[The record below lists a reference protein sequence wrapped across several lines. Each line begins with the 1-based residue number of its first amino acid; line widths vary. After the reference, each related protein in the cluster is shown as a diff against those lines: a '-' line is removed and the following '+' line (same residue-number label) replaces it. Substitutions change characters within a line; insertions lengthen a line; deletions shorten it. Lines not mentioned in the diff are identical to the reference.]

1 MLLHVEYCWLCGDLD
16 LVYTDFAPFGICLV
30 AFAVVDGLDPV
41 EQGCSRF
48 KSKKEMPKYEIQVQ
62 VPQVNKNGFEK
73 SQPQLPSDEY
83 DEFSD
88 PTLSFERNRIK
99 QLQDER
105 VHIQKKTF
113 TKWCNSFL
121 NRARLEI
128 VDLFVDVGD
137 GVLLMKLLEII
148 SGEKLGKPNRGR
160 MRVQK
165 IENLNKTL
173 DFLKKKRIQLENIGA
188 EDILDRNE
196 RLILGL
202 IWTII
207 LRFQIDTISI
217 PMDEESGERKH
228 AKEALLLWCQR
239 KTSGYANS
247 KIENFTTSW
256 RNGLAFN
263 ALIHAHRPDLINYES
278 LSPQDA
284 IGNLNNAFDVA
295 EKKLDIARLLDAEDV
310 TVAHPDEKSIIT
322 YVSLYYHHFAKQ
334 KTEMTGARRVA
345 KIVGSLM
352 SSDQLQEDY
361 EALCSELLLWIQQT
375 IAMLSDRR
383 FPNSLKGIQD
393 ELLAFK
399 NYRTVEKPPKYK
411 EKGELEALFFTI
423 QTKRKAMGRK
433 PYVPRPG
440 LFMHDIESAWSLL
453 DHSEND
459 RQLAL
464 MIELRRQERLELMA
478 QKFERKAGL
487 RDTWLR
493 EMSSVLQ
500 DFDLGRN
507 IAQVEA
513 SLKKQQAIAADILPR
528 EDRFK
533 SLSFMA
539 AELSKGNYHD
549 SDKIRIRE
557 RELLDKWSQLLAALD
572 ARRRALLSL
581 SDLMGLLRDIDTLS
595 SEIRALEP
603 QFRSR
608 DVGKHLLGVEDLLGK
623 QDILEAQLNSQG
635 ELLKN
640 VASQALNYIRGKGE
654 QYDVLQRKLDDVSGL
669 YESVV
674 QLCQQRRITLYRARD
689 LYRFIQDDEEEIS
702 WLQEKEDLCISLLK
716 NRDLSATAQ
725 LRRIFKN
732 LETEMEGHWQR
743 AKAVIAAGERLIANG
758 QNKEDIQT
766 RIYNLHAKWEQLRKV
781 VAAVG
786 RWLREAEQAH
796 QYFQDAN
803 EAESWIREK
812 MPLVKSID
820 YGRDEQASES
830 LLSRH
835 LRLEEEIQAYRSDI
849 IRLEEM
855 ARELA
860 NTEFIA
866 GAVVRIEEDTEELI
880 VPQVKMLYAY
890 SGNNIGVKKDEILA
904 LIEKSNSDWW
914 RILKQ
919 DGVEGYVP
927 ANYCKIVKGETVT
940 VAQTITTRKTEREPQ
955 SSRNAIMERQEA
967 ISAGYRNLNNQ
978 AEERRRLLS
987 DIIKLYRFLRE
998 CDQFETWGKETETA
1012 LGDNTTSDNV
1022 KVSRKKFNKLENEIS
1037 ANGAMQIKRINDV
1050 AEELVNEGHS
1060 HSDEIRIRQDAAN
1073 LLWNSI
1079 RDLLKT
1085 KQRQLETA
1093 ERVAAFNE
1101 TCEDARSWMQDKFDL
1116 LEHKVDMNDPK
1127 AVQTIQ
1133 KRYQNLGKDLKPLEE
1148 KIRFL
1153 RQLADEVKNEHP
1165 DEAARIEQ
1173 MIKELVAMHDELQKK
1188 SAARI
1193 EEAEQ
1198 TQGHQMFDGAAK
1210 NLQTWIDKT
1219 KLALADNTRP
1229 VDVSSAEELLKKHY
1243 ELNDDM
1249 CGKKYEF
1256 DYARDLGERLL
1267 QKNPALN
1274 DVRESLKKLDIEQ
1287 QSLNALWKEKERRL
1301 KELLNLQL
1309 LNTEAERI
1317 DAATKGH
1324 EAFLELSNLGDSV
1337 ETAENLLKR
1346 HSDFEAKLRAQ
1357 EERLKVFAKSAEQLV
1372 QAKHSEAD
1380 FIKKRRDDVLARRS
1394 AVHQAATKRRAKL
1407 EASLQYQNLRRNIQ
1421 ELSQWVAEKKKI
1433 ANDDSYRDS
1442 ASIAM
1447 KLLKHKAFEAELK
1460 ANAARLDDLNAE
1472 GNALIA
1478 ARHYESKSIKRLL
1491 DGVNTE
1497 WADLLHSANEKG
1509 ERLRQA
1515 EDQKTL
1521 NGVLDDA
1528 HLKLDEIQTS
1538 LSSNDLGSDL
1548 RGVKELIH
1556 KQVIVEKEMAV
1567 FGKRVFE
1574 MTEKANAMIQ
1584 QGHFDSIT
1592 IRKAVQKLTERFE
1605 SLKIPAKDRRV
1616 ALEESLKWHQ
1626 LSFDID
1632 CEMHWISEKVPI
1644 ASSEETGRSLTEATN
1659 MQKKHEQ
1666 LEAEVVSRLPHIKQT
1681 LERSNNLIKE
1691 NHYAREHIREK
1702 YGQLA
1707 EACKYLNGLMEKRKD
1722 LLDWAL
1728 KEERYMFDA
1737 TEVDSWMNEKRGALT
1752 SEDYGQ
1758 DEDAA
1763 QKLLAKHKALRADMV
1778 TYKQWL
1784 EKLSVQCKE
1793 LENSNR
1799 SDGERFVSKQAELE
1813 KEFETLSNLADER
1826 RQQLENAVYLYQ
1838 YLRESQDLETW
1849 INEQLL
1855 VAMSEDYGIDYEHLK
1870 ELQSRFEDFKQ
1881 SVKTGS
1887 ERFVHCESAANA
1899 LLRRNPPF
1907 ACDILKRQ
1915 EKLRSVWSLL
1925 LDYIESRDQKL
1936 EAAEEL
1942 HRFNR
1947 DVAENQERIAEKQ
1960 ASIPAELGKDIKQVH
1975 SLWLKHEAFEN
1986 QLGAMEQ
1993 QLRDLLEESARLK
2006 AAYPGGN
2013 AEHITAQQAALAEA
2027 WQDLQDAT
2035 VSRRDMLKAAYD
2047 FQRFY
2052 VNARD
2057 LMAWT
2062 EVIIRD
2068 MESKQIIHDLQSA
2081 EWLQKEHLRLQAEI
2095 EARGP
2100 DFARLTSRGGQ
2111 MIAKDHYASAEIA
2124 EKLKQV
2130 DQTLKRVRDEWTTRR
2145 DWLSQ
2150 VREWHAFQRE
2160 AKQTLAT
2167 IAARQATLCC
2177 AQIGGTVEEV
2187 ESQIKKVETFQK
2199 ALAILDDRVMA
2210 LQKSAKQLIA
2220 ARHIESSKIDQY
2232 MKRVEAALAQLRV
2245 EMNVRKGVLD
2255 DALNL
2260 ARFNSDMVEIGSWI
2274 DDKRKRINAESD
2286 RQAKLTSIEDKMK
2299 RLQKHQAMEAE
2310 LSTNGPRIQEIRMR
2324 ARTLASKPGNDGH
2337 DINKRT
2343 SAVLSKWDEL
2353 VAMSRDQSSALEEA
2367 RDLLDFKQLV
2377 ERVMRWIKEK
2387 ELLVSA
2393 GKMGRDMEH
2402 CQALLEKLDG
2412 TQADASVDQTS
2423 VESANCLGQKLIAQG
2438 RSSKDVVQQ
2447 QLKELNEAWNQ
2458 VQGKLSLYRLQLRS
2472 ALEVHAFNRDVDDT
2486 CERIQ
2491 EKLTAVT
2498 SDDLGKDLHSVETLI
2513 RKQEAAHDIEAQ
2525 KLLDRKP
2532 PLYSTVIE
2540 SLQKLETSWKQ
2551 LAERATARGQ
2561 ALMASGEL
2569 HKFLDAMRKAE
2580 LWAIDALS
2588 RLTTQE
2594 LPRSVTDADI
2604 SIARHVE
2611 RLAEIDGRQRE
2622 MSELREWS
2630 AKLISKQ
2637 PEHKSEIQR
2646 SLKRLQNVEH
2656 QLRQAWEARNVALA
2670 RARNR
2675 QLFADQAARAEQWLA
2690 SKEAFLK
2697 QADMGESVIAVDVLL
2712 KKHSDF
2718 EKTLIA
2724 QSDKIDALRK
2734 DADSLAMC
2742 DSDYCD
2748 EIEKIRDTV
2757 LSRHTALMDSCKRR
2771 HELLNESRKL
2781 HEFIDSCGELM
2792 TWINANIQLA
2802 YDETK
2807 LQKHLTFDAELE
2819 ANEGRVNAT
2828 IEAGN
2833 KLIAN
2838 KHYAAD
2844 RITLQIAEVK
2854 RGWDELRSKSVM
2866 KRRRLWEAN
2875 EAYQLNRRIEDLEKW
2890 LERVENDLSSEDHG
2904 KDYISVEALIK
2915 KQDDLEAEIISRK
2928 DAVYEIV
2935 SKAHDFQKQ
2944 GYATANESLEMAT
2957 ALGERYNKLKKPCII
2972 RRENLNDAL
2981 AFYGWI
2987 SEAEE
2992 QIEWLSDR
3000 KRQTVNTDYGD
3011 TLHAVQLLT
3020 KKHAHLEADV
3030 NSHQEAIAKV
3040 EEKGRKMIKNGHF
3053 ASNGIQK
3060 ILDELSTLVL
3070 SVKQFIS
3077 ERSQRLKDSLRSQ
3090 QYYAEANEA
3099 EQWMRERMPLVANND
3114 MGKDQAAAEGHLRRL
3129 KALESD
3135 INKFSDE
3142 VERLRKETE
3151 LMLTAKHFDSTN
3163 LSSKQIKLEEL
3174 YKQLRDDISKR
3185 KVQLVDSARYHSFV
3199 RQVDGLDRWLS
3210 EKLEITK
3217 QENYGRDLAEC
3228 QKLVADFDQVVRELA
3243 SAGERIAGVK
3253 RAQEELLRSGHPFGV
3268 SIKAKGTDLH
3278 HLWSRVNE
3286 AANERQQAL
3295 QGAVQ
3300 VHKFDQDADETLGW
3314 LEEKEAHQVALEGE
3328 DISRADLPALK
3339 QLLNKYD
3346 EFMRGVTA
3354 VEKQVNDLSKEA
3366 ERLISLY
3373 PDTQEHLV
3381 VRKMGMEEQLKD
3393 VVSTANKY
3401 YEKLQQMQNLQSY
3414 FQEHRDL
3421 ISWISRLQHA
3431 ITSETL
3437 PNDVEGCE
3445 TLMLRHTEY
3454 QTEISGRQPAVN
3466 EFIRKGNNMI
3476 TAQHVLSSEIADKIK
3491 QLESAI
3497 DLLKDIWK
3505 ERLVLYEENLDLQRW
3520 KRDAHV
3526 TDSWLTEKE
3535 DMLKEDW
3542 RKVEDV
3548 DDADNKIRN
3557 FDDFLITLEAQGEK
3571 FDSLK
3576 RLTLLEKA
3584 YSKQRKK
3591 ETERIR
3597 TEKGKSES
3605 RRDSIKTF
3613 EKQNK
3618 LQDRR
3623 KERERRMTQEVSL
3636 MKPSPSY
3643 TEEMYAS
3650 HTLPHP
3656 RRGTEPVPRIRT
3668 SSFESKETAVT
3679 ASRQTTLSIS
3689 DGSSVEAERVQK
3701 TSGSILSVDETPV
3714 IQRIGSARR
3723 TPKFTT
3729 RRSNSLKKVRTWED
3743 FEPIDMH
3750 GNLDRK
3756 QDLQS
3761 GGKKATI
3768 RTWKRYYTILC
3779 GQLLCFFKDE
3789 DSFLEN
3795 SAASAPVNIL
3805 NAECDAC
3812 PEYMKK
3818 KNTFRLKIQ
3827 DGSEYLFA
3835 CSDDDKMLEWV
3846 LKIRFH
3852 ANLTPAQQL
3861 RSFDK
3866 SESPPMYSPPP
3877 RPGEI
3882 VRRHTTEL
3890 VSSIEVNPYS
3900 ALAYESNLYEKLD
3913 ITTGSHC
3920 DKREMTPELQNQP
3933 YDSSTAGISTQRENG
3948 FGNLDGPE
3956 LQYLN
3961 RDKEMNGKWVSE
3973 LDSDSMASSTLRRN
3987 ISNIKGADND
3997 FVAWVEKHS
4006 DFSSAGTAA
4015 PIIPLPAADDT
4026 DSVKKRKA
4034 FSFFKRSSR
4043 HKESSNK

>member
-1 MLLHVEYCWLCGDLD
+1 
-16 LVYTDFAPFGICLV
+16 
-30 AFAVVDGLDPV
+30 
-41 EQGCSRF
+41 
-48 KSKKEMPKYEIQVQ
+48 MPKYEIQVQ
-62 VPQVNKNGFEK
+62 VPRVNKNGFEK
-73 SQPQLPSDEY
+73 NQSQFLSDDY

-128 VDLFVDVGD
+128 VDLFVDLGD

-228 AKEALLLWCQR
+228 AKDALLLWCQR
-239 KTSGYANS
+239 KTAGYANS
-247 KIENFTTSW
+247 KVENFTTSW

-263 ALIHAHRPDLINYES
+263 ALIHSHRPDLINYES

-310 TVAHPDEKSIIT
+310 NVAHPDEKSIIT

-375 IAMLSDRR
+375 ITMLNDRK

-393 ELLAFK
+393 QLLAFK

-433 PYVPRPG
+433 PYVPPAG
-440 LFMHDIESAWSLL
+440 LFMHDIESAWALL

-464 MIELRRQERLELMA
+464 MMELRRQERLELMA

-487 RDTWLR
+487 RDAWLR

-528 EDRFK
+528 ENRFK

-539 AELSKGNYHD
+539 AELSKENYHD

-557 RELLDKWSQLLAALD
+557 RELLDKWSQLLAALE

-581 SDLMGLLRDIDTLS
+581 SDLMGLLRDIDTLLL
-595 SEIRALEP
+595 EIRALEP

-608 DVGKHLLGVEDLLGK
+608 DVGKHLLGVQDLLGK
-623 QDILEAQLNSQG
+623 QEILEAQLNSQG

-640 VASQALNYIRGKGE
+640 VTSHALDYIRGKGE
-654 QYDVLQRKLDDVSGL
+654 QYDVLQRKLDNVSGL

-689 LYRFIQDDEEEIS
+689 LYRFIQDHEEEMS

-725 LRRIFKN
+725 LRRTFKN

-743 AKAVIAAGERLIANG
+743 AKGVIAAGERLIANG

-781 VAAVG
+781 IEAVG

-812 MPLVKSID
+812 MPLVKSSD

-835 LRLEEEIQAYRSDI
+835 MRLEEEIQAYRADI
-849 IRLEEM
+849 VRLEEM

-880 VPQVKMLYAY
+880 VPQVKMLYPY
-890 SGNNIGVKKDEILA
+890 SGNNIEVKKDEILA
-904 LIEKSNSDWW
+904 LIEKSNNDWW

-927 ANYCKIVKGETVT
+927 ANYCKIVEGETVT
-940 VAQTITTRKTEREPQ
+940 VAQTITTRKSERESQ
-955 SSRNAIMERQEA
+955 GSRNAIMERQEA
-967 ISAGYRNLNNQ
+967 ISAGYRNLNNL
-978 AEERRRLLS
+978 AEERRRLLN
-987 DIIKLYRFLRE
+987 DVIKLFKFLRE
-998 CDQFETWGKETETA
+998 CDQFETWTKETEMS
-1012 LGDNTTSDNV
+1012 LSDSTTSDNV
-1022 KVSRKKFNKLENEIS
+1022 KTSRKKFNKLENEINT
-1037 ANGAMQIKRINDV
+1037 NGRIQIKRINDV

-1060 HSDEIRIRQDAAN
+1060 HSNEIRRRQDAAN
-1073 LLWNSI
+1073 LLWNKI
-1079 RDLLKT
+1079 RDLLKI
-1085 KQRQLETA
+1085 KQRQLEAA

-1127 AVQTIQ
+1127 AVQAVQ

-1153 RQLADEVKNEHP
+1153 QQLADEVKKEHP
-1165 DEAARIEQ
+1165 EEAARIEQ
-1173 MIKELVAMHDELQKK
+1173 MIKELVKMHDELRQK

-1198 TQGHQMFDGAAK
+1198 TQGHQMFDGAVK

-1219 KLALADNTRP
+1219 KLILVDNTRP

-1243 ELNDDM
+1243 ELNDDIS
-1249 CGKKYEF
+1249 GKKYEF
-1256 DYARDLGERLL
+1256 DYIRDLGQRLL
-1267 QKNPALN
+1267 QKNSALE
-1274 DVRESLKKLDIEQ
+1274 DVKGSLKKLDTDQ
-1287 QSLNALWKEKERRL
+1287 QTLNALWKEKERWL

-1357 EERLKVFAKSAEQLV
+1357 EDRLKVFARGADQLI

-1394 AVHQAATKRRAKL
+1394 LVHQAAAKRRAQL

-1421 ELSQWVAEKKKI
+1421 ELSQWIAEKRKI
-1433 ANDDSYRDS
+1433 ANDDSYRDT
-1442 ASIAM
+1442 ASITM

-1460 ANAARLDDLNAE
+1460 SNVARLDELNAE
-1472 GNALIA
+1472 GNSLIA
-1478 ARHYESKSIKRLL
+1478 ARHYESKSIRRLL
-1491 DGVNTE
+1491 DGVNVE
-1497 WADLLHSANEKG
+1497 WSDLLRAANAKG
-1509 ERLRQA
+1509 ECLRQA
-1515 EDQKTL
+1515 EDQKGL
-1521 NGVLDDA
+1521 NEALDDA
-1528 HLKLDEIQTS
+1528 HLKLDEIQAS
-1538 LSSNDLGSDL
+1538 LNSKDLGSDL

-1556 KQVIVEKEMAV
+1556 KQVVVEKEMTV
-1567 FGKRVFE
+1567 FEKRVLE
-1574 MTEKANAMIQ
+1574 MMEKANAMIQ
-1584 QGHFDSIT
+1584 QGHFDSTAIK
-1592 IRKAVQKLTERFE
+1592 RAVQKLTERFE
-1605 SLKIPAKDRRV
+1605 SLKEPAKDRRI

-1644 ASSEETGRSLTEATN
+1644 ASSEETGSSLTEATN

-1666 LEAEVVSRLPHIKQT
+1666 LEAEVASRYPHIKQT
-1681 LERSNNLIKE
+1681 LNRGSNLIKE
-1691 NHYAREHIREK
+1691 KHYAQEQIRTK
-1702 YGQLA
+1702 YEQLA
-1707 EACKYLNGLMEKRKD
+1707 EALEHLNNLMRKRKN

-1728 KEERYMFDA
+1728 KEEQYMFDA
-1737 TEVDSWMNEKRGALT
+1737 AEVDSWMNEKRGALT

-1758 DEDAA
+1758 DEDVA
-1763 QKLLAKHKALRADMV
+1763 QKLLAKHKALQADMV

-1784 EKLSVQCKE
+1784 QKLAVQCKE
-1793 LENSNR
+1793 LDNSNR
-1799 SDGERFVSKQAELE
+1799 SNNERFIMRQTELE
-1813 KEFETLSNLADER
+1813 KEFETLSTLADER
-1826 RQQLENAVYLYQ
+1826 KQQLENAVYLYQ
-1838 YLRESQDLETW
+1838 YLRESQDLEAW

-1907 ACDILKRQ
+1907 ARDILKRQ

-2006 AAYPGGN
+2006 ATYPGGN
-2013 AEHITAQQAALAEA
+2013 AEHITTQQAALAEA

-2035 VSRRDMLKAAYD
+2035 VTRRDMLKAAYD

-2057 LMAWT
+2057 LIAWT
-2062 EVIIRD
+2062 EVIVRD
-2068 MESKQIIHDLQSA
+2068 MQSKQVVNDLQSV

-2095 EARGP
+2095 EAREP
-2100 DFARLTSRGGQ
+2100 DFSRLTGRGEQ
-2111 MIAKDHYASAEIA
+2111 MIAKDHYASAEITA
-2124 EKLKQV
+2124 KLKQV
-2130 DQTLKRVRDEWTTRR
+2130 DQALKRVRNEWAIRR
-2145 DWLSQ
+2145 EWLSQ
-2150 VREWHAFQRE
+2150 IREWHAFQRE

-2199 ALAILDDRVMA
+2199 ALATLDDRIVA
-2210 LQKSAKQLIA
+2210 LQKTSKQLIA
-2220 ARHIESSKIDQY
+2220 AKHIESSKIDQY
-2232 MKRVEAALAQLRV
+2232 MKQVEGALTQLRV
-2245 EMNVRKGVLD
+2245 QLNVRKSILD

-2260 ARFNSDMVEIGSWI
+2260 ARFNSDMMEIESWI
-2274 DDKRKRINAESD
+2274 DDKQKRINAESD

-2310 LSTNGPRIQEIRMR
+2310 LSTNESRIQEIRMR
-2324 ARTLASKPGNDGH
+2324 ARTLASKPTNDGH

-2343 SAVLSKWDEL
+2343 GAMLNKWDEL

-2377 ERVMRWIKEK
+2377 ERVMRWISER
-2387 ELLVSA
+2387 ELLISA

-2423 VESANCLGQKLIAQG
+2423 IESANCLGQKLIAQG
-2438 RSSKDVVQQ
+2438 RSSKDEVQQ
-2447 QLKELNEAWNQ
+2447 QLKELNEAWTQ
-2458 VQGKLSLYRLQLRS
+2458 VQVKLSLYRSQLRS
-2472 ALEVHAFNRDVDDT
+2472 ALEIHAFNRDVDDT

-2498 SDDLGKDLHSVETLI
+2498 SDDLGKDLHSVEALI
-2513 RKQEAAHDIEAQ
+2513 RKQEAVERDMTAHDIEAQ
-2525 KLLDRKP
+2525 KLLDKKP
-2532 PLYSTVIE
+2532 PLCNTVIE
-2540 SLQKLETSWKQ
+2540 SLQKLEISWKQ

-2580 LWAIDALS
+2580 IWAVDALS
-2588 RLTTQE
+2588 RLTTAE
-2594 LPRSVTDADI
+2594 SPRSVTDADAF
-2604 SIARHVE
+2604 IARHVE
-2611 RLAEIDGRQRE
+2611 KLAEIDGRQRE
-2622 MSELREWS
+2622 ISELREWS
-2630 AKLISKQ
+2630 TRLIAKQSD
-2637 PEHKSEIQR
+2637 HKGEIQR
-2646 SLKRLQNVEH
+2646 AIKRLQNVEH

-2697 QADMGESVIAVDVLL
+2697 QADMGESVVAVDVLL
-2712 KKHSDF
+2712 KKHYDF

-2724 QSDKIDALRK
+2724 QSDKIDALKK
-2734 DADSLAMC
+2734 DADSLALC
-2742 DSDYCD
+2742 DVDYRN

-2757 LSRHTALMDSCKRR
+2757 LSRHAALMDSCKRR
-2771 HELLNESRKL
+2771 RELLNESRKL

-2802 YDETK
+2802 YDESFLDQTNLRAK

-2819 ANEGRVNAT
+2819 ANEGRVNSM
-2828 IEAGN
+2828 IEAGS
-2833 KLIAN
+2833 KLITS
-2838 KHYAAD
+2838 KHYASD

-2854 RGWDELRSKSVM
+2854 RGWDELRSKSEM
-2866 KRRRLWEAN
+2866 KKRRLWEAN

-2890 LERVENDLSSEDHG
+2890 LERVESDLSSEDHG
-2904 KDYISVEALIK
+2904 KDHMSVETLIK
-2915 KQDDLEAEIISRK
+2915 KQDDLEAEIKSRK
-2928 DAVYEIV
+2928 DAVNEIV
-2935 SKAHDFQKQ
+2935 SKAHEFQKK
-2944 GYATANESLEMAT
+2944 GYATANDSLEMAK
-2957 ALGERYNKLKKPCII
+2957 ALGIRYNELKKPCII

-2992 QIEWLSDR
+2992 QVEWLSDR
-3000 KRQTVNTDYGD
+3000 KRQTISTDYGD

-3030 NSHQEAIAKV
+3030 NSRREAIAKV
-3040 EEKGRKMIKNGHF
+3040 EEKGRKMIKDGHF
-3053 ASNGIQK
+3053 ASNEIQEV
-3060 ILDELSTLVL
+3060 LDELSTLVL
-3070 SVKQFIS
+3070 SVKQFID
-3077 ERSQRLKDSLRSQ
+3077 ERSQKLEDSLRSQ

-3114 MGKDQAAAEGHLRRL
+3114 MGRDQAAAEGHLRRL
-3129 KALESD
+3129 KTLEND
-3135 INKFSDE
+3135 INKFFNE
-3142 VERLRKETE
+3142 IERLRKEAE
-3151 LMLTAKHFDSTN
+3151 VMLTAKHFDSTN
-3163 LSSKQIKLEEL
+3163 LSSKQTKLEEL
-3174 YKQLRDDISKR
+3174 YKQLRDDIARR
-3185 KVQLVDSARYHSFV
+3185 KVQLVDSARYHAFV

-3228 QKLVADFDQVVRELA
+3228 QKLVTEFDQVVRELA
-3243 SAGERIAGVK
+3243 SAGERIAAV
-3253 RAQEELLRSGHPFGV
+3253 RRTQEELLRSGHPFGV
-3268 SIKAKGTDLH
+3268 SIKAKGTDLQ

-3286 AANERQQAL
+3286 VANERQQAL
-3295 QGAVQ
+3295 QGAIQ

-3339 QLLNKYD
+3339 QLMSKYD

-3354 VEKQVNDLSKEA
+3354 VEKQVNDLSREA
-3366 ERLISLY
+3366 ERLMSLY

-3393 VVSTANKY
+3393 VISTANKY
-3401 YEKLQQMQNLQSY
+3401 YEKLQQMRNLQSY

-3421 ISWISRLQHA
+3421 IMWIKRLQHA

-3437 PNDVEGCE
+3437 PNDVDGCK
-3445 TLMLRHTEY
+3445 TLMLRHAEY
-3454 QTEISGRQPAVN
+3454 QAEISGRQPAVD

-3476 TAQHVLSSEIADKIK
+3476 TAQHVLSSEISGKIK
-3491 QLESAI
+3491 QLESAV

-3505 ERLVLYEENLDLQRW
+3505 ERLVLYEENLDLQQW
-3520 KRDAHV
+3520 KRDAHI
-3526 TDSWLTEKE
+3526 TDAWLTEKE

-3584 YSKQRKK
+3584 YSQQRKK
-3591 ETERIR
+3591 ECERIR
-3597 TEKGKSES
+3597 AEKGKNES
-3605 RRDSIKTF
+3605 QKDSIKTF

-3636 MKPSPSY
+3636 LKPSPSY
-3643 TEEMYAS
+3643 TEEVYAS

-3656 RRGTEPVPRIRT
+3656 RRGTEPVPCIRT
-3668 SSFESKETAVT
+3668 SSFESKEAPSTP
-3679 ASRQTTLSIS
+3679 SRQATLSVS
-3689 DGSSVEAERVQK
+3689 DGSSAEAERMLK
-3701 TSGSILSVDETPV
+3701 TSGSMLSVDETPTM
-3714 IQRIGSARR
+3714 QRIGSTRR

-3729 RRSNSLKKVRTWED
+3729 RRSNSLKKIKTRDD
-3743 FEPIDMH
+3743 FGPIDMH
-3750 GNLDRK
+3750 GHLDRK
-3756 QDLQS
+3756 QDLQG

-3827 DGSEYLFA
+3827 DGSEYLFS
-3835 CSDDDKMLEWV
+3835 CNDDDKMLEWV

-3852 ANLTPAQQL
+3852 ANLAPAQQL

-3866 SESPPMYSPPP
+3866 GESPPMYSPPP

-3882 VRRHTTEL
+3882 LRRHTTDL
-3890 VSSIEVNPYS
+3890 VSSLEVNAFSSVPY
-3900 ALAYESNLYEKLD
+3900 EPRTYEKSST
-3913 ITTGSHC
+3913 ITGNHYDEEEVTL
-3920 DKREMTPELQNQP
+3920 ELQNQLFK
-3933 YDSSTAGISTQRENG
+3933 TATATLISIERENG

-3961 RDKEMNGKWVSE
+3961 RENEMNGKQVLE
-3973 LDSDSMASSTLRRN
+3973 LDSDSVASSISQRN
-3987 ISNIKGADND
+3987 TGNIKGADND
-3997 FVAWVEKHS
+3997 FVAWVEKYS
-4006 DFSSAGTAA
+4006 DLSSSTNATSNM
-4015 PIIPLPAADDT
+4015 PVVTLSDDT

-4043 HKESSNK
+4043 HKEGCSK

>member
-1 MLLHVEYCWLCGDLD
+1 
-16 LVYTDFAPFGICLV
+16 
-30 AFAVVDGLDPV
+30 
-41 EQGCSRF
+41 
-48 KSKKEMPKYEIQVQ
+48 
-62 VPQVNKNGFEK
+62 
-73 SQPQLPSDEY
+73 
-83 DEFSD
+83 
-88 PTLSFERNRIK
+88 
-99 QLQDER
+99 
-105 VHIQKKTF
+105 
-113 TKWCNSFL
+113 
-121 NRARLEI
+121 
-128 VDLFVDVGD
+128 
-137 GVLLMKLLEII
+137 
-148 SGEKLGKPNRGR
+148 
-160 MRVQK
+160 
-165 IENLNKTL
+165 
-173 DFLKKKRIQLENIGA
+173 
-188 EDILDRNE
+188 
-196 RLILGL
+196 
-202 IWTII
+202 
-207 LRFQIDTISI
+207 
-217 PMDEESGERKH
+217 
-228 AKEALLLWCQR
+228 
-239 KTSGYANS
+239 
-247 KIENFTTSW
+247 
-256 RNGLAFN
+256 
-263 ALIHAHRPDLINYES
+263 
-278 LSPQDA
+278 
-284 IGNLNNAFDVA
+284 
-295 EKKLDIARLLDAEDV
+295 
-310 TVAHPDEKSIIT
+310 
-322 YVSLYYHHFAKQ
+322 
-334 KTEMTGARRVA
+334 MTGARRVA
-345 KIVGSLM
+345 KIVGNLM

-361 EALCSELLLWIQQT
+361 EALCSELLFWIQQT
-375 IAMLSDRR
+375 ITMLNDRR

-393 ELLAFK
+393 QLLAFK

-433 PYVPRPG
+433 PYVPPAG

-464 MIELRRQERLELMA
+464 MSELRRQERLELMA

-487 RDTWLR
+487 RDAWLR

-528 EDRFK
+528 ESRFK

-539 AELSKGNYHD
+539 AELSKENYHD

-557 RELLDKWSQLLAALD
+557 RELLDKWSQLLAALES
-572 ARRRALLSL
+572 RRRALLSL
-581 SDLMGLLRDIDTLS
+581 SDLMSLLRDIDTLS
-595 SEIRALEP
+595 LEIRALEP

-623 QDILEAQLNSQG
+623 QEILEAQLNSQG

-640 VASQALNYIRGKGE
+640 VTSQALDYIRGKGE
-654 QYDVLQRKLDDVSGL
+654 QYDVLQKKLDDVSSL

-689 LYRFIQDDEEEIS
+689 LYRFIQDDEEEMS

-743 AKAVIAAGERLIANG
+743 AKGVIAAGERLVAMG
-758 QNKEDIQT
+758 RNKEDIQT

-781 VAAVG
+781 VEAVG

-812 MPLVKSID
+812 MPLVKSGD

-835 LRLEEEIQAYRSDI
+835 LRLEEEIQAYRADI

-890 SGNNIGVKKDEILA
+890 SGNNIEVKKDEILA
-904 LIEKSNSDWW
+904 LIEKSNNDWW
-914 RILKQ
+914 RVLKQ
-919 DGVEGYVP
+919 DGIEGYVP
-927 ANYCKIVKGETVT
+927 ANYCKVMEGETVT

-967 ISAGYRNLNNQ
+967 ISAGYRNLNNL

-987 DIIKLYRFLRE
+987 DVIKLYKFLRE
-998 CDQFETWGKETETA
+998 CDQFETWAKETETA
-1012 LGDNTTSDNV
+1012 LADSTTSDNV
-1022 KVSRKKFNKLENEIS
+1022 KASRKKFNKLENEIS
-1037 ANGAMQIKRINDV
+1037 ANGKMQVKRINDV

-1060 HSDEIRIRQDAAN
+1060 HRDEIRRRQDAAN
-1073 LLWNSI
+1073 MLWNKI
-1079 RDLLKT
+1079 RDLLKI
-1085 KQRQLETA
+1085 KQRQLEAA
-1093 ERVAAFNE
+1093 EKVAAFNE

-1116 LEHKVDMNDPK
+1116 LEHKVDMNDVK
-1127 AVQTIQ
+1127 AVQAVQ

-1153 RQLADEVKNEHP
+1153 QQLADEVKKEHP
-1165 DEAARIEQ
+1165 EEAARIEQ
-1173 MIKELVAMHDELQKK
+1173 MIKQLVKMHDELRQK

-1198 TQGHQMFDGAAK
+1198 TQGHQMFDGAVK

-1219 KLALADNTRP
+1219 KLALVDNTRP

-1243 ELNDDM
+1243 ELNDDIS
-1249 CGKKYEF
+1249 GKKYEF
-1256 DYARDLGERLL
+1256 DYVRDLGQRLL

-1274 DVRESLKKLDIEQ
+1274 DVRGSLKKLDTEQ
-1287 QSLNALWKEKERRL
+1287 QAINALWKEKERWL

-1357 EERLKVFAKSAEQLV
+1357 EDRLKVFARGADQLI

-1394 AVHQAATKRRAKL
+1394 QVHQVATKRRAQL

-1421 ELSQWVAEKKKI
+1421 ELSQWIAEKEKI
-1433 ANDDSYRDS
+1433 ANDDSYRDA
-1442 ASIAM
+1442 ASITM

-1460 ANAARLDDLNAE
+1460 ANAARLDELNAE

-1478 ARHYESKSIKRLL
+1478 ARHYESESIRRML
-1491 DGVNTE
+1491 DGVNAE
-1497 WADLLHSANEKG
+1497 WSDLLRAANAKG
-1509 ERLRQA
+1509 ECLRQA
-1515 EDQKTL
+1515 EDQKGL
-1521 NGVLDDA
+1521 NSALDDA
-1528 HLKLDEIQTS
+1528 HLKLDEIQAS
-1538 LSSNDLGSDL
+1538 LNSKDLGYDL

-1556 KQVIVEKEMAV
+1556 KQVIVEKEMAI
-1567 FGKRVFE
+1567 FEKRVLE

-1584 QGHFDSIT
+1584 QGHFDSAT
-1592 IRKAVQKLTERFE
+1592 VKKAVQKLTERFE
-1605 SLKIPAKDRRV
+1605 SLKEPAKDRRT

-1632 CEMHWISEKVPI
+1632 CEMHWISEKVPT

-1666 LEAEVVSRLPHIKQT
+1666 LEAEVASRLPHIKQT
-1681 LERSNNLIKE
+1681 LNRSSNLIKE
-1691 NHYAREHIREK
+1691 KHYAQEQMRAK
-1702 YGQLA
+1702 YEQLA
-1707 EACKYLNGLMEKRKD
+1707 EALTHLNNLMRKRKD

-1728 KEERYMFDA
+1728 KEEQYMFDA
-1737 TEVDSWMNEKRGALT
+1737 AEVDSWMNEKRGALT
-1752 SEDYGQ
+1752 SEDFGQ

-1763 QKLLAKHKALRADMV
+1763 QKLLAKHKALQADMV

-1784 EKLSVQCKE
+1784 QKLAVQCKE

-1799 SDGERFVSKQAELE
+1799 SNNERFITRQGELE
-1813 KEFETLSNLADER
+1813 KEVETLSTLADER

-1838 YLRESQDLETW
+1838 YLRESHDLEAW

-1899 LLRRNPPF
+1899 LLRRSPPF
-1907 ACDILKRQ
+1907 ARDILKRQ

-1993 QLRDLLEESARLK
+1993 QLRELLEESVRLK
-2006 AAYPGGN
+2006 ATYPGGN

-2052 VNARD
+2052 VKARD

-2062 EVIIRD
+2062 EVIVRD
-2068 MESKQIIHDLQSA
+2068 MQSKQAVHDLQSV
-2081 EWLQKEHLRLQAEI
+2081 EWLQKEHLRLQRSNSSSIDSFPLAEI
-2095 EARGP
+2095 EAREP
-2100 DFARLTSRGGQ
+2100 DFARLTSRGEQ
-2111 MIAKDHYASAEIA
+2111 MIAKDHYASGEIA
-2124 EKLKQV
+2124 AKLKQV
-2130 DQTLKRVRDEWTTRR
+2130 GQALKQVQDEWAVRR
-2145 DWLSQ
+2145 EWLSQ

-2177 AQIGGTVEEV
+2177 AQVGGSVEEV
-2187 ESQIKKVETFQK
+2187 ESQIKKVDTFQK
-2199 ALAILDDRVMA
+2199 ALATLDDRVIA
-2210 LQKSAKQLIA
+2210 LQKTAKQLIA
-2220 ARHIESSKIDQY
+2220 ARHTESSKIDQY
-2232 MKRVEAALAQLRV
+2232 IKQVEVALAQLRV
-2245 EMNVRKGVLD
+2245 QLNVRKSTLD
-2255 DALNL
+2255 DALDL
-2260 ARFNSDMVEIGSWI
+2260 ACFNSDMMEIESWI
-2274 DDKRKRINAESD
+2274 DDKQKRISAESD

-2310 LSTNGPRIQEIRMR
+2310 LSTNESRIQEIKIR
-2324 ARTLASKPGNDGH
+2324 ARTLASKPTNDGH
-2337 DINKRT
+2337 DIKKR
-2343 SAVLSKWDEL
+2343 SGVILNKWDEL

-2377 ERVMRWIKEK
+2377 ERVMRWIRER

-2423 VESANCLGQKLIAQG
+2423 VESANSLGQKLIAQG
-2438 RSSKDVVQQ
+2438 RSSKDEVQQ
-2447 QLKELNEAWNQ
+2447 QLKDLNEAWTQ
-2458 VQGKLSLYRLQLRS
+2458 VQVKLNLYRSQLRS

-2498 SDDLGKDLHSVETLI
+2498 SDDLGRDLHSVEALI
-2513 RKQEAAHDIEAQ
+2513 RKQEAVERDMTAHDIEAQ
-2525 KLLDRKP
+2525 KLLDKKP

-2540 SLQKLETSWKQ
+2540 SLQKLEASWKQ

-2580 LWAIDALS
+2580 IWAVDALS
-2588 RLTTQE
+2588 RLTTE
-2594 LPRSVTDADI
+2594 ESPRSVTDADAF
-2604 SIARHVE
+2604 IAKHIE
-2611 RLAEIDGRQRE
+2611 KLAEIDGRQRE

-2630 AKLISKQ
+2630 TRLIAKQSD
-2637 PEHKSEIQR
+2637 HKGEIQR
-2646 SLKRLQNVEH
+2646 ALKRLQNVEH

-2697 QADMGESVIAVDVLL
+2697 QADMGESVVAVDVLL
-2712 KKHSDF
+2712 KKHYDF

-2724 QSDKIDALRK
+2724 QSDKIDALKK
-2734 DADSLAMC
+2734 DADLLASC
-2742 DSDYCD
+2742 DVDYRN

-2757 LSRHTALMDSCKRR
+2757 LSRHAVLMDSCKRR

-2802 YDETK
+2802 YDESFLDQTNLRVK
-2807 LQKHLTFDAELE
+2807 LQKHLAFDAELE
-2819 ANEGRVNAT
+2819 ANEGRVKSM
-2828 IEAGN
+2828 IEVGN
-2833 KLIAN
+2833 KLVAS

-2844 RITLQIAEVK
+2844 QITLQIAEVK
-2854 RGWDELRSKSVM
+2854 RGWDELRSKSEM
-2866 KRRRLWEAN
+2866 KKRRLWEAN

-2915 KQDDLEAEIISRK
+2915 KQDDLEAEIKSRK
-2928 DAVYEIV
+2928 DAVNEIV
-2935 SKAHDFQKQ
+2935 SKAHEFQKQ
-2944 GYATANESLEMAT
+2944 GYATANESLEMAK
-2957 ALGERYNKLKKPCII
+2957 ALEIRYNELKKPCVI
-2972 RRENLNDAL
+2972 RRANLNDAL

-2992 QIEWLSDR
+2992 QTEWLSDR
-3000 KRQTVNTDYGD
+3000 KRQTISTDYGD
-3011 TLHAVQLLT
+3011 TLHAIQLLT

-3030 NSHQEAIAKV
+3030 NSRREAIARV
-3040 EEKGRKMIKNGHF
+3040 EEKGLKMIKDGHF
-3053 ASNGIQK
+3053 ASNEIQEV
-3060 ILDELSTLVL
+3060 LDELSTLLL
-3070 SVKQFIS
+3070 SVKQFMH
-3077 ERSQRLKDSLRSQ
+3077 ERSQKLEDSLRSQ

-3099 EQWMRERMPLVANND
+3099 EQWMRERMPLVANNG

-3129 KALESD
+3129 KTLEND

-3142 VERLRKETE
+3142 IERLRKEVE
-3151 LMLTAKHFDSTN
+3151 IMLAAKHFDSTN
-3163 LSSKQIKLEEL
+3163 LSSKQTKLEEL
-3174 YKQLRDDISKR
+3174 YKQLSDDIARR
-3185 KVQLVDSARYHSFV
+3185 KIQLVDSARYHAFV

-3228 QKLVADFDQVVRELA
+3228 QKLVTEFDQVVRELT
-3243 SAGERIAGVK
+3243 SAGERIAVVK
-3253 RAQEELLRSGHPFGV
+3253 RTQEELLRSGHPFSV
-3268 SIKAKGTDLH
+3268 SIKAKGTDLQ

-3295 QGAVQ
+3295 QGAIQ

-3339 QLLNKYD
+3339 QLMNKYD

-3354 VEKQVNDLSKEA
+3354 VEKQVNDLSREA

-3393 VVSTANKY
+3393 VISTANKY
-3401 YEKLQQMQNLQSY
+3401 YEKLQQMRNLQSY

-3421 ISWISRLQHA
+3421 ITWIKRLQHA

-3437 PNDVEGCE
+3437 PNDVEGCK
-3445 TLMLRHTEY
+3445 TLMLRHAEY
-3454 QTEISGRQPAVN
+3454 QAEINGRQPAVD

-3476 TAQHVLSSEIADKIK
+3476 AAQHILSSEISAKIR
-3491 QLESAI
+3491 QLESAM

-3505 ERLVLYEENLDLQRW
+3505 ERLVLYEENLDLQQW
-3520 KRDAHV
+3520 KRDAHI
-3526 TDSWLTEKE
+3526 TDVWLTEKE

-3591 ETERIR
+3591 ESERIR
-3597 TEKGKSES
+3597 AEKGTSES
-3605 RRDSIKTF
+3605 RKESIKTF

-3643 TEEMYAS
+3643 TEEVYAS

-3656 RRGTEPVPRIRT
+3656 RRGTEPVPCIQT
-3668 SSFESKETAVT
+3668 SSSESKEAPATPA
-3679 ASRQTTLSIS
+3679 RQTALSVS
-3689 DGSSVEAERVQK
+3689 DGSSAEAERLLK
-3701 TSGSILSVDETPV
+3701 TSVLSVDETPM
-3714 IQRIGSARR
+3714 IQRIGSTRK

-3729 RRSNSLKKVRTWED
+3729 RRSNSLKKLKTRED
-3743 FEPIDMH
+3743 FGPIDMH
-3750 GNLDRK
+3750 GYLDRK

-3805 NAECDAC
+3805 NAECDVC

-3835 CSDDDKMLEWV
+3835 CNDDDKMLEWV

-3852 ANLTPAQQL
+3852 ANLAPAQQL

-3877 RPGEI
+3877 RPGETL
-3882 VRRHTTEL
+3882 RRHTTEL
-3890 VSSIEVNPYS
+3890 VSSVEVNAFSSLP
-3900 ALAYESNLYEKLD
+3900 YESESYEKPGI
-3913 ITTGSHC
+3913 ITRNHC
-3920 DKREMTPELQNQP
+3920 KFLSFHVFGIQNWNLHI
-3933 YDSSTAGISTQRENG
+3933 YKEENLALHLRENG
-3948 FGNLDGPE
+3948 FENLDGPE
-3956 LQYLN
+3956 LQYLY
-3961 RDKEMNGKWVSE
+3961 RDKEMNGKQVLD
-3973 LDSDSMASSTLRRN
+3973 LDSDSMTSSTSRRN
-3987 ISNIKGADND
+3987 TENVKGTDSD
-3997 FVAWVEKHS
+3997 FVAWVERQS
-4006 DFSSAGTAA
+4006 DSSSATAA
-4015 PIIPLPAADDT
+4015 PATPTVALPDDT
-4026 DSVKKRKA
+4026 DSIKKRRA

-4043 HKESSNK
+4043 HKENSSK

>member
-1 MLLHVEYCWLCGDLD
+1 MWSASFYSSSPAKDNIWCNSS
-16 LVYTDFAPFGICLV
+16 AS
-30 AFAVVDGLDPV
+30 
-41 EQGCSRF
+41 EQSYSSF
-48 KSKKEMPKYEIQVQ
+48 ESEKKMPKYEIQVQ
-62 VPQVNKNGFEK
+62 VPRVNKNGFER
-73 SQPQLPSDEY
+73 SQSQLLTDEY

-128 VDLFVDVGD
+128 ADLFVDFGD

-228 AKEALLLWCQR
+228 AKDALLLWCQR
-239 KTSGYANS
+239 KTAGYANS
-247 KIENFTTSW
+247 KVENFTTSW

-310 TVAHPDEKSIIT
+310 NVAHPDEKSIIT

-375 IAMLSDRR
+375 IAMLNGRK

-393 ELLAFK
+393 ELLEFK
-399 NYRTVEKPPKYK
+399 NYRTLEKPPKYK

-433 PYVPRPG
+433 PYVPATG
-440 LFMHDIESAWSLL
+440 LFMHDIESAWAFL

-464 MIELRRQERLELMA
+464 MMELRRQERLELMA

-487 RDTWLR
+487 RDAWLR

-513 SLKKQQAIAADILPR
+513 SMKKQQAIAADILPR
-528 EDRFK
+528 ENRFK

-539 AELSKGNYHD
+539 AELSKENYHD

-557 RELLDKWSQLLAALD
+557 RELLDKWSQLLAALE

-595 SEIRALEP
+595 SEIRVLEP

-623 QDILEAQLNSQG
+623 QEILEAQLNSQG

-640 VASQALNYIRGKGE
+640 VTLQALDYIRGKGE

-674 QLCQQRRITLYRARD
+674 QLCQQRRMILYSARD
-689 LYRFIQDDEEEIS
+689 LYRFIQDDEEEMS
-702 WLQEKEDLCISLLK
+702 WLQEKEDLCIVLLK

-743 AKAVIAAGERLIANG
+743 AKGVIAAGERLVATG

-781 VAAVG
+781 VEAVG

-812 MPLVKSID
+812 MPLVKSSD

-835 LRLEEEIQAYRSDI
+835 LRLEEEIQAYRADI

-890 SGNNIGVKKDEILA
+890 AGNNIEVKKDEILA
-904 LIEKSNSDWW
+904 LIEKSNNDWW
-914 RILKQ
+914 RVLKQ
-919 DGVEGYVP
+919 DGIEGYVP
-927 ANYCKIVKGETVT
+927 ANYCKVVEGETVT
-940 VAQTITTRKTEREPQ
+940 VAQTITTRKTERGPQ
-955 SSRNAIMERQEA
+955 GSRNAIMERQEA
-967 ISAGYRNLNNQ
+967 ISAGYRNLNNL
-978 AEERRRLLS
+978 AEERRRLLN
-987 DIIKLYRFLRE
+987 DVIKLYKFLRE
-998 CDQFETWGKETETA
+998 CDQFETWAKETKTA
-1012 LGDNTTSDNV
+1012 LTDSTASDNV
-1022 KVSRKKFNKLENEIS
+1022 KASRKKFNKLENEIS
-1037 ANGAMQIKRINDV
+1037 ANGKMQIGRINNV

-1060 HSDEIRIRQDAAN
+1060 HSDEIRKRQDVAN
-1073 LLWNSI
+1073 LIWNKI
-1079 RDLLKT
+1079 RDLLKA
-1085 KQRQLETA
+1085 KQRQLEAA

-1127 AVQTIQ
+1127 AVQAMQ

-1148 KIRFL
+1148 KIRIL
-1153 RQLADEVKNEHP
+1153 QQLADEVKKEHP
-1165 DEAARIEQ
+1165 EEAAKIER
-1173 MIKELVAMHDELQKK
+1173 MIRELVLMHDELRQK

-1198 TQGHQMFDGAAK
+1198 TQGHQMFNGAVK

-1219 KLALADNTRP
+1219 KSTLVDNTRP

-1243 ELNDDM
+1243 ELNDDIS
-1249 CGKKYEF
+1249 GKKYEF
-1256 DYARDLGERLL
+1256 DYVHDLGQRLL

-1274 DVRESLKKLDIEQ
+1274 DVKGSLKKLDTEQ
-1287 QSLNALWKEKERRL
+1287 QTLNALWKEKERWL

-1324 EAFLELSNLGDSV
+1324 EAFLELSSLGDSV

-1357 EERLKVFAKSAEQLV
+1357 EDRLKVFARSADQLI
-1372 QAKHSEAD
+1372 QAGHSEAD
-1380 FIKKRRDDVLARRS
+1380 FIKKRRDDVLTRRS
-1394 AVHQAATKRRAKL
+1394 LVHQAATKRRAQL

-1421 ELSQWVAEKKKI
+1421 ELTQWIAEKKKI
-1433 ANDDSYRDS
+1433 ANDGSYRDT
-1442 ASIAM
+1442 ASITM
-1447 KLLKHKAFEAELK
+1447 KLLKHKAFDAELK
-1460 ANAARLDDLNAE
+1460 ANAARLDELNAE

-1478 ARHYESKSIKRLL
+1478 ARHYESKSIQKLL
-1491 DGVNTE
+1491 GSVNAE
-1497 WADLLHSANEKG
+1497 WAGLLHAANAKG
-1509 ERLRQA
+1509 ECLRQA
-1515 EDQKTL
+1515 EDQKGL
-1521 NGVLDDA
+1521 NSALDDA
-1528 HLKLDEIQTS
+1528 HLKLDEIQAS
-1538 LSSNDLGSDL
+1538 LNSKDLGSDL
-1548 RGVKELIH
+1548 RGVKELIYKH
-1556 KQVIVEKEMAV
+1556 VVVEKEMIV
-1567 FGKRVFE
+1567 FEKRTFE
-1574 MTEKANAMIQ
+1574 MTEKANVMIQ

-1592 IRKAVQKLTERFE
+1592 IKKAVQKLAERFE
-1605 SLKIPAKDRRV
+1605 SLKKPAKDRRT

-1659 MQKKHEQ
+1659 MQKKYEQ
-1666 LEAEVVSRLPHIKQT
+1666 LEAEVASRLPHIKQT
-1681 LERSNNLIKE
+1681 LNRGNDLIKE
-1691 NHYAREHIREK
+1691 KHYAQEQIRSK
-1702 YGQLA
+1702 YEQLA
-1707 EACKYLNGLMEKRKD
+1707 EALTYLNNLMQKRKN

-1728 KEERYMFDA
+1728 KEEQYMFDA
-1737 TEVDSWMNEKRGALT
+1737 TEVDSWMNEKRGVLT

-1763 QKLLAKHKALRADMV
+1763 QKLLAKHKALQADMV

-1784 EKLSVQCKE
+1784 QKLTIQCKE
-1793 LENSNR
+1793 LENSNW
-1799 SDGERFVSKQAELE
+1799 SNNERFVTRQAELE

-1838 YLRESQDLETW
+1838 YLRESQDLEAW

-1907 ACDILKRQ
+1907 GRDILKRQ

-1947 DVAENQERIAEKQ
+1947 DVAENQERIAERQ
-1960 ASIPAELGKDIKQVH
+1960 ASIPVELGKDIKQVH
-1975 SLWLKHEAFEN
+1975 SLWLRHEAFEN
-1986 QLGAMEQ
+1986 QLAAMEQ

-2006 AAYPGGN
+2006 ASYPGGN

-2035 VSRRDMLKAAYD
+2035 VLRRDMLKAAYD

-2057 LMAWT
+2057 LIVWT
-2062 EVIIRD
+2062 EVIVRD
-2068 MESKQIIHDLQSA
+2068 MQSKQTVHDLQNA

-2095 EARGP
+2095 EAHEP
-2100 DFARLTSRGGQ
+2100 DFARLASRGEQ

-2124 EKLKQV
+2124 AKLKQI
-2130 DQTLKRVRDEWTTRR
+2130 DQALKRVRDEWAIRR
-2145 DWLSQ
+2145 EWLSQ

-2160 AKQTLAT
+2160 AKQILAT

-2177 AQIGGTVEEV
+2177 AQVGGTVEEV
-2187 ESQIKKVETFQK
+2187 ENQIKKVETFQK
-2199 ALAILDDRVMA
+2199 ALATLDDRVIA
-2210 LQKSAKQLIA
+2210 LQKTAKQLIT

-2232 MKRVEAALAQLRV
+2232 MKQVEAALAQLRV
-2245 EMNVRKGVLD
+2245 QMNVRKSVLN

-2260 ARFNSDMVEIGSWI
+2260 ARFNSDMMEIESWI
-2274 DDKRKRINAESD
+2274 DDKQKRINAESD

-2310 LSTNGPRIQEIRMR
+2310 LSTNESRIQEIRVR
-2324 ARTLASKPGNDGH
+2324 AQTLASKPTNDGH

-2343 SAVLSKWDEL
+2343 AAMLNKWDEL
-2353 VAMSRDQSSALEEA
+2353 EAMSRDQSSALEEA
-2367 RDLLDFKQLV
+2367 RDLLNFKQLV

-2423 VESANCLGQKLIAQG
+2423 IESANCLGQKLTAQG
-2438 RSSKDVVQQ
+2438 RSSKDEVQQ
-2447 QLKELNEAWNQ
+2447 QLKELNETWTQ
-2458 VQGKLSLYRLQLRS
+2458 VQVKLSLYRSQLRS

-2498 SDDLGKDLHSVETLI
+2498 NDDLGKDLHSVEALI
-2513 RKQEAAHDIEAQ
+2513 RKQEAVERDMTAHDIEAQ
-2525 KLLDRKP
+2525 KLLDKKP
-2532 PLYSTVIE
+2532 PLCDTVIE
-2540 SLQKLETSWKQ
+2540 SLQKLENSWKK
-2551 LAERATARGQ
+2551 LAERATNRGH

-2580 LWAIDALS
+2580 IWAVDALS

-2594 LPRSVTDADI
+2594 APRSVADADA

-2611 RLAEIDGRQRE
+2611 KLAEIDGRQRE

-2630 AKLISKQ
+2630 TKLIAKQ
-2637 PEHKSEIQR
+2637 SDHKGEIQR
-2646 SLKRLQNVEH
+2646 ALKRLQNVEH
-2656 QLRQAWEARNVALA
+2656 QLRQAWEARNIALA

-2690 SKEAFLK
+2690 SKETFLK
-2697 QADMGESVIAVDVLL
+2697 QADMGESVVSVDVLL
-2712 KKHSDF
+2712 KKHCDF

-2724 QSDKIDALRK
+2724 QSDKIDALKK
-2734 DADSLAMC
+2734 DADSLALG
-2742 DSDYCD
+2742 DADYRS

-2757 LSRHTALMDSCKRR
+2757 LSRHAAFMDSCKRR

-2802 YDETK
+2802 YDESFLDQTNLRAK

-2819 ANEGRVNAT
+2819 ANEGRVKSMV
-2828 IEAGN
+2828 EAGN
-2833 KLIAN
+2833 KLIAS

-2854 RGWDELRSKSVM
+2854 RGWDELRNKSIM
-2866 KRRRLWEAN
+2866 KKRRLWEAN

-2915 KQDDLEAEIISRK
+2915 KQDDLEAEIRSRK
-2928 DAVYEIV
+2928 DAVHEIV
-2935 SKAHDFQKQ
+2935 SKAHEFQKQ

-2957 ALGERYNKLKKPCII
+2957 ALEIRYNELKKPCII

-2987 SEAEE
+2987 SEVEE
-2992 QIEWLSDR
+2992 QTEWLNDR
-3000 KRQTVNTDYGD
+3000 KRQTISTDYGD
-3011 TLHAVQLLT
+3011 TLHAVQFLI

-3030 NSHQEAIAKV
+3030 NSRREAIAKV
-3040 EEKGRKMIKNGHF
+3040 EEKGRKMIKDEHF
-3053 ASNGIQK
+3053 ASNEIQEV
-3060 ILDELSTLVL
+3060 LDELSTLVL
-3070 SVKQFIS
+3070 SVKQLIS
-3077 ERSQRLKDSLRSQ
+3077 ERSQKLQDSLRSQ

-3099 EQWMRERMPLVANND
+3099 EQWMRERIPLVTNSD

-3129 KALESD
+3129 KALEND
-3135 INKFSDE
+3135 INKFCDE
-3142 VERLRKETE
+3142 IERLRKEAE
-3151 LMLTAKHFDSTN
+3151 AMLAAKHFDSTN
-3163 LSSKQIKLEEL
+3163 LSSKQSKLEGL
-3174 YKQLRDDISKR
+3174 YKQLRDDIARR
-3185 KVQLVDSARYHSFV
+3185 KIQLVDSARYHAFV
-3199 RQVDGLDRWLS
+3199 RQIDGLDRWLL

-3228 QKLVADFDQVVRELA
+3228 QKLVTEFDQVVRELA
-3243 SAGERIAGVK
+3243 SAGERIAAV
-3253 RAQEELLRSGHPFGV
+3253 RRTQEELLRSGHPFGV
-3268 SIKAKGTDLH
+3268 SIKAKGTDLQ

-3286 AANERQQAL
+3286 VANERQQAL
-3295 QGAVQ
+3295 QGAIQ

-3314 LEEKEAHQVALEGE
+3314 LEEKEAHQVALEDE

-3339 QLLNKYD
+3339 QLMNKYD
-3346 EFMRGVTA
+3346 EFMRGVAA
-3354 VEKQVNDLSKEA
+3354 VEKQVNDLSREA

-3393 VVSTANKY
+3393 VISTSNKY
-3401 YEKLQQMQNLQSY
+3401 YEN
-3414 FQEHRDL
+3414 
-3421 ISWISRLQHA
+3421 
-3431 ITSETL
+3431 ETL
-3437 PNDVEGCE
+3437 PNDVEGCKA
-3445 TLMLRHTEY
+3445 LMLRHAEY
-3454 QTEISGRQPAVN
+3454 QAEINGRQPAVD
-3466 EFIRKGNNMI
+3466 EFIRKGNSMI
-3476 TAQHVLSSEIADKIK
+3476 AAHHVLSSEISGKIK
-3491 QLESAI
+3491 QLESAM

-3505 ERLVLYEENLDLQRW
+3505 ERLVLYEENLDLQQW
-3520 KRDAHV
+3520 KRDAHI

-3542 RKVEDV
+3542 RKVENV

-3584 YSKQRKK
+3584 YSKQCKK
-3591 ETERIR
+3591 ESERIR
-3597 TEKGKSES
+3597 AEKEKNES
-3605 RRDSIKTF
+3605 RKESIKTF

-3643 TEEMYAS
+3643 TEEVYAS

-3668 SSFESKETAVT
+3668 SSFESKEAQTT
-3679 ASRQTTLSIS
+3679 PSRQTNLSVS
-3689 DGSSVEAERVQK
+3689 DGSSIEAEVMPK
-3701 TSGSILSVDETPV
+3701 TSGSMLSVDETMM
-3714 IQRIGSARR
+3714 IQRIGSTRR

-3729 RRSNSLKKVRTWED
+3729 RRSNSLKKVRTRED
-3743 FEPIDMH
+3743 FGPIDMH
-3750 GNLDRK
+3750 GYLDRK

-3761 GGKKATI
+3761 GAKKATI

-3795 SAASAPVNIL
+3795 SASAAPVNIL
-3805 NAECDAC
+3805 SAECDAC

-3835 CSDDDKMLEWV
+3835 CSDDEKMLEWV

-3861 RSFDK
+3861 RSFNK
-3866 SESPPMYSPPP
+3866 NESPPMYSPPP
-3877 RPGEI
+3877 RPGETL
-3882 VRRHTTEL
+3882 RRHTTEL
-3890 VSSIEVNPYS
+3890 VSSVQAN
-3900 ALAYESNLYEKLD
+3900 ALSSYEPRLYEKPG
-3913 ITTGSHC
+3913 ITTSNHYSEG
-3920 DKREMTPELQNQP
+3920 EMLEVQNQSCKSIATTV
-3933 YDSSTAGISTQRENG
+3933 SSMQHENG
-3948 FGNLDGPE
+3948 FRNLDGPE

-3961 RDKEMNGKWVSE
+3961 RDKEMNGRRVLD
-3973 LDSDSMASSTLRRN
+3973 LDSDSTTSSTSRRN
-3987 ISNIKGADND
+3987 TENIKADND
-3997 FVAWVEKHS
+3997 FIAWVERHS
-4006 DFSSAGTAA
+4006 DLSSSASAA
-4015 PIIPLPAADDT
+4015 PVMSIVTLPATDDT

-4034 FSFFKRSSR
+4034 FSFFKRGLR
-4043 HKESSNK
+4043 NKDSGGK